1 MKKNASTPTSSRSF
15 RSANLNLVKP
25 LVLAL
30 TLVLTVAALFNWQYS
45 LLGMRILATNGAL
58 NSQSAFT
65 ELSQTLTPKVIDKL
79 STVGANGTRTYKIMS
94 ELLESARNLSN
105 VTYIYVAVRDEAS
118 GAWRYILDGHKD
130 GTDVGID
137 HLEVVEA
144 DYVPYYDQAATSGMM
159 LQGVEEASR
168 YGRLTTNY
176 YPLKDI
182 TGRVYGVMGFDYDIK
197 SQATLLDGAMTRAY
211 ALGVLSIFSLT
222 GYLLLRRR
230 QRTA

>member
-1 MKKNASTPTSSRSF
+1 MKKNASMPAANRSF
-15 RSANLNLVKP
+15 RSANVNMARP

-30 TLVLTVAALFNWQYS
+30 TLVMIVAALFNWQYA

-65 ELSQTLTPKVIDKL
+65 ELSQTLTPKVIDKI
-79 STVGANGTRTYKIMS
+79 STPGTNKTRTYKIMS
-94 ELLESARNLSN
+94 ELLENAKNLSH

-118 GAWRYILDGHKD
+118 REWRYILDADKD
-130 GTDVGID
+130 GTDMGID

-144 DYVPYYDQAATSGMM
+144 VYVPYYDEVASSGMM

-176 YPLKDI
+176 YPLKDV
-182 TGRVYGVMGFDYDIK
+182 TGRVYGIMGFDYDIK
-197 SQATLLDGAMTRAY
+197 AQATPLDGAMTRAY
-211 ALGVLSIFSLT
+211 VLGILSVFSLV
-222 GYLLLRRR
+222 GYLLLRRL
-230 QRTA
+230 QRAA